1 MCCDPCYQLE
11 RKLAENQCRQFSDM
25 IYVANARPRRVNAMS
40 TRIRHF
46 GAVSAGQRAAM
57 SVDKSLKSLSYWNR

>member
-1 MCCDPCYQLE
+1 
-11 RKLAENQCRQFSDM
+11 M

-57 SVDKSLKSLSYWNR
+57 SVNVGMENARNQRLGR